1 MTKASKE
8 RLKVNM
14 LRLTFGQ
21 INTNTLT
28 PSRVNFLGHFFDV
41 AKQSS
46 NKNAICKALW
56 TKESY

>member
-14 LRLTFGQ
+14 LILTFGQ

-28 PSRVNFLGHFFDV
+28 PSRANFLGYFDV